1 MRSPS
6 ITHSRAK
13 ALRGR
18 LSPPE
23 VLLWVRLRARHPD
36 LPRWRRQHPIS
47 PYVTDFYCSAARL
60 VVEIDGSTHGE
71 DAQIAYDEVRDRY
84 MQRLGYHVLRIPA
97 ADVMRA
103 VDEVAEGI
111 VHTALGLI
119 REAAGARPCAPS
131 VTAQGGA
138 APPPPQEGG

>member
-1 MRSPS
+1 
-6 ITHSRAK
+6 
-13 ALRGR
+13 
-18 LSPPE
+18 
-23 VLLWVRLRARHPD
+23 
-36 LPRWRRQHPIS
+36 
-47 PYVTDFYCSAARL
+47 
-60 VVEIDGSTHGE
+60 VEIDGSTHGE